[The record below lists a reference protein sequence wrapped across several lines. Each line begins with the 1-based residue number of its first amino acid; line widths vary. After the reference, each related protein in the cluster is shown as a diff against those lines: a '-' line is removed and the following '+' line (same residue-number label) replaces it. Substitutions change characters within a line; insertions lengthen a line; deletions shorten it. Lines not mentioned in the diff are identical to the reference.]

1 MRILVVDDDFDS
13 RRFLKNAVSKYGIC
27 DTASD
32 GLEAV
37 KAFQAAYEEKDLYK
51 IIFLDIMMPFLD
63 GMGVLRL
70 IREMEKQK
78 NVEEKSWSKII
89 MTSTLHDKKTLE
101 NAFFLGCD
109 DFLLK
114 PIDFKIL
121 SSIIEKLKIK
131 ISK

>member
-1 MRILVVDDDFDS
+1 MRILVVDDDFAS
-13 RRFLKNAVSKYGIC
+13 RMFFKNAVSKYGIC

-78 NVEEKSWSKII
+78 KIDVNSWSKII
-89 MTSTLHDKKTLE
+89 MTSALNDKKSLD
-101 NAFFLGCD
+101 NAFYLGCD
-109 DFLLK
+109 AYLAK
-114 PIDFKIL
+114 PIELQKVIET
-121 SSIIEKLKIK
+121 IEKLLADK
-131 ISK
+131 